1 MHAAVEQRDQRL
13 ERLDADAREALGQ
26 HVRAQRHRRANRPHR
41 QDLADARGVAAQQ
54 VDLQRREIGLLDPR
68 LREVAESGVDAVDRL
83 VAVGLRIDDR
93 ARRRDPGPR
102 LGREADGRAVV
113 GDGQQ
118 IGQCQAGAVEKNH
131 RSLGYSRAMNIVVLG
146 AQFGD
151 EGKGKIVDL
160 MTPHFSLVA
169 RYQGGHNAGHTVYV
183 SGKKFVLH
191 LIPSGIL
198 HDGVMCVIGN
208 GVVVDP
214 QALFKEIEELAQLG
228 IEVGDRLLI
237 SEKAHLIL
245 PYHRELDVL
254 SEARRGERKIGT
266 TSRGIGPAYED
277 KIGRRGIRV
286 CDLVDTKA
294 LADEVREN
302 VSARNRM
309 IKDSTLDWKPVYDQ
323 LLAFGARMRR
333 WTGDVSLALDLAQK
347 NGQRILIE
355 GAQGAMLDIDHGTY
369 PFVTSSNATI
379 GGACTGLGIP
389 PKAIGGVL
397 GVAKAYLTRV
407 GEGPFPTELDGEMGN
422 RLRETGQEYGASTG
436 RPRRCGWYDA
446 VAVRYAVRI
455 NGIDSIALTKLD
467 VLDGLDTI
475 DICTGYK
482 VGDRTITEFPSDINM
497 QGPYT
502 PIYESWPGWTTPT
515 KGVRDYEQLPAE
527 AKRYIAR
534 LEEVS
539 GVPVGMISTGSD
551 RAETIIRAG
560 SVVAGWLA

>member
-1 MHAAVEQRDQRL
+1 
-13 ERLDADAREALGQ
+13 
-26 HVRAQRHRRANRPHR
+26 
-41 QDLADARGVAAQQ
+41 
-54 VDLQRREIGLLDPR
+54 
-68 LREVAESGVDAVDRL
+68 
-83 VAVGLRIDDR
+83 
-93 ARRRDPGPR
+93 
-102 LGREADGRAVV
+102 
-113 GDGQQ
+113 
-118 IGQCQAGAVEKNH
+118 
-131 RSLGYSRAMNIVVLG
+131 MNIVVLG

-160 MTPHFSLVA
+160 MTPHFGLVA

-198 HDGVMCVIGN
+198 HDGVLCVIGN

-214 QALFKEIEELAQLG
+214 QALFKEIEELATLG

-237 SEKAHLIL
+237 SDKAHLIL

-286 CDLVDTKA
+286 CDLVDTQA

-323 LLAFGARMRR
+323 LLAYGERMRR
-333 WTGDVSLALDLAQK
+333 WTGDVSLALDRAM
-347 NGQRILIE
+347 GQGKRILIE

-369 PFVTSSNATI
+369 PYVTSSNATI

-389 PKAIGGVL
+389 PRAINGVL

-407 GEGPFPTELDGEMGN
+407 GEGPCPTELFGAIGD

-446 VAVRYAVRI
+446 VAVRYAVRV

-467 VLDGLDTI
+467 VLDGLDRI
-475 DICTGYK
+475 EICTGY
-482 VGDRTITEFPSDINM
+482 TIGGRSVTDFPSDLNSC
-497 QGPYT
+497 GPIT
-502 PIYESWPGWTTPT
+502 PVYESWPGWTTPT
-515 KGVRDYEQLPAE
+515 KGVKDYAKLPAE
-527 AKRYIAR
+527 ARRYIAR

-539 GVPVGMISTGSD
+539 GVPVGLISTGSD
-551 RAETIIRAG
+551 RHETIIREG
-560 SVVAGWLA
+560 SVVERWLAPARTA